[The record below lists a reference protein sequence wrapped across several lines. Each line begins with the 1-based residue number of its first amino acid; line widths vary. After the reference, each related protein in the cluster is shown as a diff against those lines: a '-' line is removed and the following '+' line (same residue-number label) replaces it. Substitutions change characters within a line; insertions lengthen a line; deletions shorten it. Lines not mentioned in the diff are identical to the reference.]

1 MPFSATAFLKPPL
14 SLMTP
19 QFVFGP
25 NTKITTA
32 SSARALFLSPWTS
45 LTKAPAASEAAME
58 LQQKL
63 RKLCSDS
70 SIADRGDRIEELA
83 KELNILNPTRRPA
96 LSPSLAGRWKLLY
109 SNISGPSGGRVGPF
123 LADVYQ
129 EIRPRDKRIVNILE
143 LGPKWARRGALEADV
158 EVLDANTWAL
168 RFDFVRGL
176 FAGKNVQYKKF
187 DQATERRIWEMTY
200 LDERFRVLYGRQ
212 ESMPADEAYIFLMQR
227 DISTSN

>member
-1 MPFSATAFLKPPL
+1 MHATLRRTEDCFHDHRHGTITCCTMKYYLPVSLGLVARILGMPFSATAFLKPPL

-83 KELNILNPTRRPA
+83 K
-96 LSPSLAGRWKLLY
+96 
-109 SNISGPSGGRVGPF
+109 
-123 LADVYQ
+123 VYF
-129 EIRPRDKRIVNILE
+129 EYMYDLI
-143 LGPKWARRGALEADV
+143 
-158 EVLDANTWAL
+158 
-168 RFDFVRGL
+168 
-176 FAGKNVQYKKF
+176 
-187 DQATERRIWEMTY
+187 
-200 LDERFRVLYGRQ
+200 
-212 ESMPADEAYIFLMQR
+212 
-227 DISTSN
+227 